1 MNNILKILV
10 AILFASAAS
19 VANAGGVTQAQ
30 MTTAQNQAMSMS
42 VSQVPPPALPDY
54 SQCTCTNYTNCK
66 MQLDNQY
73 QQNLAVYNKAKA
85 DEAAFNQ
92 QQQLQQQQYASAK
105 QAALDAQKQNEA
117 GQKQYNISQILTQVA
132 SMAAAAKFAMSCT
145 PTMASCQYQWLALS
159 MAMAMFSN
167 QAGQQSNSHDQ
178 SKYQACTL
186 ANQLST
192 TQANC
197 GNPPGQFNFAGY
209 PNNTSIDPAA
219 VVDTSGN
226 CIVSADICSQIQSG
240 LPPGTSLKDY
250 QKGLSAFASGNSP
263 FKVNPD
269 GSITAKNGKTYTADN
284 FKDAASMAA
293 AGMSPSDINLAS
305 NMMKGMGSGSLDPK
319 KDLAGMANGSGFGS
333 GFGDDAASRA
343 AAAAAVNGT
352 NGSLGKDKEDA
363 DAAKKRAIA
372 SAEGLSKD
380 FNGELIGVSG
390 DDIFKMMNRR
400 YKLKTAQD
408 SFLGVRP

>member
-1 MNNILKILV
+1 MNKILKVLIA
-10 AILFASAAS
+10 AIFVFASTAK
-19 VANAGGVTQAQ
+19 AGGVTQAQ
-30 MTTAQNQAMSMS
+30 MTTAQTQAMSMS
-42 VSQVPPPALPDY
+42 ASKVPPPPLPDY
-54 SQCTCTNYTNCK
+54 SQCTGTNAANCK
-66 MQLDNQY
+66 MQLDSQY
-73 QQNLAVYNKAKA
+73 QQLLATYNQAKA
-85 DEAAFNQ
+85 QEAAFNQ
-92 QQQLQQQQYASAK
+92 QQQLQQQQYASAQ
-105 QAALDAQKQNEA
+105 QAARDAQKQNEA
-117 GQKQYNISQILTQVA
+117 GKKQYDISQILTQVA
-132 SMAAAAKFAMSCT
+132 SMAAMAKFV
-145 PTMASCQYQWLALS
+145 ASCSPPPCKDYASLALS
-159 MAMAMFSN
+159 IAMAIFSN

-178 SKYQACTL
+178 SKYQSCTL

-192 TQANC
+192 SQSNC

-209 PNNTSIDPAA
+209 PNNSSVDPAA
-219 VVDTSGN
+219 IVDTSGN
-226 CIVSADICSQIQSG
+226 CIVSADICNQIQSG

-250 QKGLSAFASGNSP
+250 QKGLSTFASADSP

-269 GSITAKNGKTYTADN
+269 GSITTKNGKTFTADN

-319 KDLAGMANGSGFGS
+319 KDLAGMTNTSGFGS
-333 GFGDDAASRA
+333 PFGDDAAAKA
-343 AAAAAVNGT
+343 AAANAVNGG
-352 NGSLGKDKEDA
+352 NGALGKDDA
-363 DAAKKRAIA
+363 DAAKKRSIA